1 MASAMEDAMDVG
13 EEDKPEFE
21 LQEYG
26 IMCKAQKGDKVAI
39 GTKGTGVLVPGGK
52 RTMVAKRIGE
62 RAEAAARRKIN
73 ELAEQVASAINSSRP
88 MLTRAVEA
96 RRAPA
101 ELMTQQARRSALP
114 PARARRW
121 SYPALRTMTVS
132 TRGQSRTR
140 WTRCGVIS
148 SLRSEWSAPP
158 QQPRQPLR
166 MRLGPRLPP
175 LPPAAKTGSHE
186 PCRQAL

>member
-1 MASAMEDAMDVG
+1 MEDAMDVG

-73 ELAEQVASAINSSRP
+73 ELAEQVASAINSSMPDADSGGRGEANSG
-88 MLTRAVEA
+88 RADDAASSEIG
-96 RRAPA
+96 APTGESPTL
-101 ELMTQQARRSALP
+101 ELPGTQNNDCEYEGPEQDEMD
-114 PARARRW
+114 
-121 SYPALRTMTVS
+121 ALRCDLFAEIGVVGAAAAAAAAVANEVGAETAATP
-132 TRGQSRTR
+132 TSRKN
-140 WTRCGVIS
+140 G
-148 SLRSEWSAPP
+148 LA
-158 QQPRQPLR
+158 
-166 MRLGPRLPP
+166 
-175 LPPAAKTGSHE
+175 
-186 PCRQAL
+186 